1 MAYVLSARQ
10 GFTFDDAPAI
20 VITAYSARFG
30 RHGLSI
36 MHCKRAD
43 RAARLR
49 AGSGD
54 ANFVMNFGR
63 SVTPPPA
70 PACTTYFDLLGA
82 VQGLASFANANWHEP
97 MAHFL
102 YRVREFATANMGADP
117 ANTPCRVERT
127 LHERRRSNFAPCR
140 GHWRSQSSPTHPPLP
155 RPSRPVARL
164 WARPLVN
171 REAEMRRTVP
181 EASRQ
186 SSAVLSRAT
195 RPATRLA

>member
-127 LHERRRSNFAPCR
+127 LHEIEFCSVSWSLALAELAHAPATPAPQPPR
-140 GHWRSQSSPTHPPLP
+140 G
-155 RPSRPVARL
+155 
-164 WARPLVN
+164 
-171 REAEMRRTVP
+171 
-181 EASRQ
+181 ASMGASARQ
-186 SSAVLSRAT
+186 S
-195 RPATRLA
+195 